1 MKTQII
7 RDMGIIFFS
16 SRAQKE
22 LQTKLKIWNG
32 HSGEND
38 KEKQKKNH

>member
-1 MKTQII
+1 MQWLNYVAEYP
-7 RDMGIIFFS
+7 FS